1 MSNNPGA
8 RHVHRLSIQGYM
20 KMYRLLNCY
29 QCHWALHLLIAMWL
43 CAFAITGFLQPAG
56 DPMVAF
62 IAEMAEPRGR
72 GSAIE
77 GGGALA
83 ATANTLHRLG
93 AFMMQRLRL
102 STPLAVVGSPGPHTI
117 TITQRDHP

>member
-1 MSNNPGA
+1 MSNNPDAG
-8 RHVHRLSIQGYM
+8 HVYLLSIQGYI

-43 CAFAITGFLQPAG
+43 CAFAIAGFLQPGG
-56 DPMVAF
+56 DPMVVF

-72 GSAIE
+72 GSEIE

-83 ATANTLHRLG
+83 PTLNILPWHG
-93 AFMMQRLRL
+93 ASMMQRLRR
-102 STPLAVVGSPGPHTI
+102 SIPLAVIGSPGPHTI
-117 TITQRDHP
+117 TMTQHGDP